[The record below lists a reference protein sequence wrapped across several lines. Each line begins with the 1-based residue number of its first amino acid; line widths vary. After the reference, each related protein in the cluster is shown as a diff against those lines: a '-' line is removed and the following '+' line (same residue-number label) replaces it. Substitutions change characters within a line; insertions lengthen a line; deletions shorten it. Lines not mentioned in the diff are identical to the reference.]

1 MSRAF
6 PLSLLVAC
14 LLVSSC
20 ETLNP
25 ELATSVLKQF
35 TGNQELNLETIT
47 AGLREALQVST
58 RNSVAQTSKDGGFQD
73 NPLIRIPMPE
83 KLDKLGG
90 ALRTIGL
97 GSVVDDFER
106 RMNVAAEQAAA
117 KATPVFI
124 DGIKQMSFADA
135 KAILKGNETA
145 ATDYFR
151 RVGQDRLQEVFRP
164 IATAQMEQVGAVS
177 AYNKLLTAY
186 RKLPFSTEPQF
197 SLEEYVTGKSI
208 DGLFHVLAEEEKKI
222 RKDPA
227 ARTSALL
234 RQVFGSQQ

>member
-6 PLSLLVAC
+6 SLTLLVTC
-14 LLVSSC
+14 LLVTSC
-20 ETLNP
+20 ETLNS
-25 ELATSVLKQF
+25 ELASAVLKPLLA
-35 TGNQELNLETIT
+35 NQELNLETIT

-58 RNSVAQTSKDGGFQD
+58 RNSVAQTSKEGGFQE

-90 ALRTIGL
+90 ALRAIGL
-97 GSVVDDFER
+97 GGVVDDFER

-135 KAILKGNETA
+135 KAILKGDNTA

-151 RVGQDRLQEVFRP
+151 RVGEGRLQEVFAP
-164 IATAQMEQVGAVS
+164 IAAAQMEQVGAVS
-177 AYNKLLTAY
+177 AYNTLLSAY
-186 RKLPFSTEPQF
+186 RKLPFSSEPQF
-197 SLEEYVTGKSI
+197 SLEEYVTEKSI
-208 DGLFHVLAEEEKKI
+208 DGLFYVLAEEEKKI

-234 RQVFGSQQ
+234 RRVFGSK